1 MQSSQIM
8 FGFVTSFLD
17 APSGTAQT
25 QMTPSDS
32 PPLTMAPAVPLKCFN
47 RPGGE
52 NLRAPTAPWC
62 APADTTRVTRMQSKS
77 IDFAIFRL
85 QARVCGAHMREQG
98 AAREDFCFE
107 VVGSHTLNFGFVSY
121 AGAGSCQGRLWCC
134 FTLPSVRLL
143 PEGASAGPCT
153 PTIPLRPSWTESPCC
168 SCCCCCCCC
177 CSCAPRPSKRRI
189 KRLKTCIALLVSVS
203 SGSGGSNVISMA
215 AGPVLCTLTLP
226 LLSPRLSHTTEIFLS
241 TAVVRTRPA
250 TKGNT
255 WVTSEKPH

>member
-107 VVGSHTLNFGFVSY
+107 VVGSHTINFRDNQFPLCLKLSVPFYQMLRNVTGEKCSEACFPKAAWASHWPGPSPTWLAH
-121 AGAGSCQGRLWCC
+121 AGQNHRSHGWPYQLRSPDVFGGVWSIKIEALVGS
-134 FTLPSVRLL
+134 
-143 PEGASAGPCT
+143 
-153 PTIPLRPSWTESPCC
+153 
-168 SCCCCCCCC
+168 
-177 CSCAPRPSKRRI
+177 
-189 KRLKTCIALLVSVS
+189 LVQL
-203 SGSGGSNVISMA
+203 I
-215 AGPVLCTLTLP
+215 
-226 LLSPRLSHTTEIFLS
+226 
-241 TAVVRTRPA
+241 
-250 TKGNT
+250 
-255 WVTSEKPH
+255 